1 MKRLLIVAIV
11 LLPIAAALA
20 LSGQDPSFDP
30 RSGSYGFSSDEF
42 PGEGSYLGVDTRD
55 ITPDRI
61 TSLKLKDESG
71 VEVTMVDQD
80 APAGKAGIKEHDV
93 ILTIN
98 GSKVESVEQL
108 RRMIREIPAGRVAK
122 IGISRNGQ
130 PVNFEVQLAERG
142 KFMASHNMPRI
153 YKFKVPPIP
162 PIPPMPEFEVPTSV
176 VVVRSSMRSGLSVEN
191 LTPQLGEFFGAK
203 EGHGVL
209 IRTVERGSQADKA
222 GFRAGDVIVRVDK
235 DPVHD
240 TSDFSHA
247 MQSHRGGGQVSVG
260 ILRDKKEQNLNLTIP
275 ERRQSGDLLD
285 EESLQFPDID
295 INAEVGFDELR
306 DAMPEIAIAVN
317 RARREVEKVTRDL
330 CNEQRHQ
337 HQQMRRQQREM
348 QKQQQD
354 MQKENKDL
362 QKQMQDESLQWQQEW
377 KKGQHELQ
385 RELLQLQ
392 HGFSEI

>member
-1 MKRLLIVAIV
+1 
-11 LLPIAAALA
+11 
-20 LSGQDPSFDP
+20 
-30 RSGSYGFSSDEF
+30 
-42 PGEGSYLGVDTRD
+42 
-55 ITPDRI
+55 
-61 TSLKLKDESG
+61 
-71 VEVTMVDQD
+71 
-80 APAGKAGIKEHDV
+80 
-93 ILTIN
+93 
-98 GSKVESVEQL
+98 
-108 RRMIREIPAGRVAK
+108 
-122 IGISRNGQ
+122 
-130 PVNFEVQLAERG
+130 
-142 KFMASHNMPRI
+142 
-153 YKFKVPPIP
+153 
-162 PIPPMPEFEVPTSV
+162 
-176 VVVRSSMRSGLSVEN
+176 
-191 LTPQLGEFFGAK
+191 
-203 EGHGVL
+203 
-209 IRTVERGSQADKA
+209 VERGSQADKA

>member
-1 MKRLLIVAIV
+1 
-11 LLPIAAALA
+11 LPIAAALA